1 MIYSLWKYNKEDFET
16 YQYQQFSVERVLTG
30 ISCTRLFSARM
41 GPWKDYFSISIIKS
55 QILIFIFNNCPFKYS
70 WTWDVFA
77 VSLYQK
83 RDGRFCPH
91 LMARRPW
98 IKLFHIIIA
107 TIIIIIAIIIAT
119 IVIIIIFL
127 YWLKLLWHRPQLI
140 RKNKT
145 CSITFF
151 FTSRL

>member
-1 MIYSLWKYNKEDFET
+1 MIYSLWKHHWEDFET

-30 ISCTRLFSARM
+30 ISCMRLFSARM

-70 WTWDVFA
+70 CTWDVFA

-107 TIIIIIAIIIAT
+107 TIIIIAIIIAT

-151 FTSRL
+151 VTSR